1 MKKQVYKNKTA
12 TSEII
17 STHCAVAMFLSDI
30 FISISFIP
38 LLCFYDQDLRVRA
51 EEYRVLLDLRDICL
65 TDDITG
71 PFSHGG
77 LNTMGSKHLWSRFS
91 ISIFIT
97 SKYNI
102 RAFKILILV
111 LEDISWKCRGIR
123 RIKPQKIIDPIVLN
137 VASDV
142 FIQPGALVLSVQ
154 TLYRVTY
161 FHW

>member
-1 MKKQVYKNKTA
+1 MKNCGLI
-12 TSEII
+12 SEII

-77 LNTMGSKHLWSRFS
+77 LSTMGLKHLWGRNFT
-91 ISIFIT
+91 ILFFYFT
-97 SKYNI
+97 KYLWTFQI
-102 RAFKILILV
+102 VILSQN
-111 LEDISWKCRGIR
+111 ISWNCWGLRTKMR
-123 RIKPQKIIDPIVLN
+123 PQKITDPIVIN